1 MNKEKY
7 VRKVLRHTIIPHYY
21 CCMAGEQRPGGT
33 RQLGHWL
40 GDQLSSNTTP
50 PIRIT
55 DMNT

>member
-1 MNKEKY
+1 
-7 VRKVLRHTIIPHYY
+7 VRKELRYTIIPQYY
-21 CCMAGEQRPGGT
+21 GYMAGDQRPGGT

-50 PIRIT
+50 PIRIA